1 MKNFLLVLALAIGV
15 VCAAMSFVE
24 WQQLKELRL
33 ASEKSEMSIADM
45 QYQVDPQF
53 TDCTEAVM
61 FQRSLKADNQ
71 VDSIFCSLPQQ
82 KLIDV
87 VTVLLNTGKA
97 ATKAS
102 IVEEWKSHS
111 SVYDNIRTGNPTDAT
126 ADTPPNTTN
135 DGKVNAPTGTVNIQQ
150 VDTIIDGKPAT
161 VTTTT
166 DITFKN
172 K

>member
-15 VCAAMSFVE
+15 LCAAVSFVE

-33 ASEKSEMSIADM
+33 ASEESEMSIQDM

-61 FQRSLKADNQ
+61 FQRSLKTDNQ

-82 KLIDV
+82 KLIDI

-111 SVYDNIRTGNPTDAT
+111 SVYDNIRTDNPTDA
-126 ADTPPNTTN
+126 AANTPPNTPDTGN
-135 DGKVNAPTGTVNIQQ
+135 VNAATGTVNIQQ
-150 VDTIIDGKPAT
+150 VDTVIDGKPAT